1 MKYILHNATAKGLRL
16 IINKSWPIARDK
28 KLDDLVKAF
37 LIKDRKN
44 NKLDK

>member
-16 IINKSWPIARDK
+16 IVNKSWPNVRDK
-28 KLDDLVKAF
+28 KLDDLVKSF
-37 LIKDRKN
+37 LVKDRKN